1 MIISLAQAAGAAA
14 PSAPAATHD
23 LAAVVCMRLDVWV
36 SPPLNAVP
44 GPLLGS
50 AGGLL
55 LRLLLQVRGQD
66 SNVLSLHCMRGC
78 CMLAQCLIHSSS
90 ELPAGFPLH
99 VCAAQR

>member
-1 MIISLAQAAGAAA
+1 MPDKNAHDLFELLRNAQAAGGAA

-23 LAAVVCMRLDVWV
+23 LAAIVRMRLEVWV

-55 LRLLLQVRGQD
+55 LRLLLQVGAQK
-66 SNVLSLHCMRGC
+66 SLS
-78 CMLAQCLIHSSS
+78 
-90 ELPAGFPLH
+90 
-99 VCAAQR
+99 